1 MSRSETVWI
10 VDDDRSIRWVLE
22 KALQQEGMSTQSFD
36 SADGVLGR
44 LSRQQPDVIISDIRM
59 PGSSGLELL
68 SSIRE
73 MHPRLPVIIMTAH
86 SDLDSAVASYQGGA
100 FEYLPKPF
108 DVDEA
113 VSLVKRANQH
123 AKEQQGLHVPAAQAR
138 TPEIIGEAPAMQE
151 VFRAIGRLS
160 HSNITVL
167 INGESGTGKE
177 LVAHALHR
185 HSPRAAS
192 PFIALNMAAIP
203 KDLMESELFGHE
215 KGAFTGAANQRRG
228 RFEQADGGTLFLD
241 EIGDMPADTQTRLL
255 RVLADGEFYR
265 VGGHTPVKVDVRIIA
280 ATHQNLESLVTAGK
294 FREDLFHRLNVIR
307 IHIPRL
313 SDRRE
318 DIPTLARHFLSRAA
332 TELAVEPKLLKS
344 ETEDYLQQLQ
354 WPGNVRQLEN
364 TCRWITVM
372 ASGREVHIDDL
383 PPELLVQ
390 PQDNAPVS
398 NWEQAL
404 RQWADL
410 ALGRGQSNLLDSA
423 VPAFER
429 IMIETALKHTAGR
442 RRDAALLLGWGRN
455 TLTRKI
461 KELGMNVDG
470 SEDDDSD
477 DN

>member
-22 KALQQEGMSTQSFD
+22 KALQQEGMTTQSFD
-36 SADGVLGR
+36 SADGVMSR
-44 LSRQQPDVIISDIRM
+44 LARQQPDVIISDIRM
-59 PGSSGLELL
+59 PGASGLDLL
-68 SSIRE
+68 ARIRE
-73 MHPRLPVIIMTAH
+73 QHPRLPVIIMTAH

-123 AKEQQGLHVPAAQAR
+123 AQEQQGLEEVPALAR

-215 KGAFTGAANQRRG
+215 KGAFTGAANLRRG

-280 ATHQNLESLVTAGK
+280 ATHQNLETLVHAGK

-313 SDRRE
+313 ADRRE
-318 DIPTLARHFLSRAA
+318 DIPTLARHFLGRAA
-332 TELAVEPKLLKS
+332 QELAVEPKLLKS
-344 ETEDYLQQLQ
+344 ETEEYLKNLP

-372 ASGREVHIDDL
+372 ASGREVHVSDL
-383 PPELLVQ
+383 PPELLSL
-390 PQDNAPVS
+390 PQDAAPVT

-404 RQWADL
+404 RQWADQAL
-410 ALGRGQSNLLDSA
+410 ARGQSSLLDSA

-442 RRDAALLLGWGRN
+442 RRDAAVLLGWGRN

-461 KELGMNVDG
+461 KELGMKVDG
-470 SEDDDSD
+470 GDDDEGD
-477 DN
+477 EG

>member
-22 KALQQEGMSTQSFD
+22 KALQQEGLNTQCFD
-36 SADGVLGR
+36 SADGVLNR
-44 LSRQQPDVIISDIRM
+44 LTRQQPDVIISDIRM
-59 PGSSGLELL
+59 PGTSGLDLL
-68 SSIRE
+68 AEIRQ

-113 VSLVKRANQH
+113 VSLVKRANLH
-123 AKEQQGLHVPAAQAR
+123 AQEQLRQAEPEPQLR
-138 TPEIIGEAPAMQE
+138 SPEIIGEAPAMQE

-185 HSPRAAS
+185 HSPRAAA

-280 ATHQNLESLVTAGK
+280 ATHQNLENLVREGK

-313 SDRRE
+313 ADRRE
-318 DIPTLARHFLSRAA
+318 DIPALARHFLARAA
-332 TELAVEPKLLKS
+332 QELAVEPKLLKPES
-344 ETEDYLQQLQ
+344 ADYLQQLA

-372 ASGREVHIDDL
+372 ASGREVHVDDL
-383 PPELLVQ
+383 PPELLNQ
-390 PQDNAPVS
+390 PAEAGQTGD
-398 NWEQAL
+398 WQQAL
-404 RQWADL
+404 RLWADQ
-410 ALGRGQSNLLDSA
+410 ALSRGQSNLLDCA
-423 VPAFER
+423 VPCFER

-470 SEDDDSD
+470 GDEDDSD
-477 DN
+477 D